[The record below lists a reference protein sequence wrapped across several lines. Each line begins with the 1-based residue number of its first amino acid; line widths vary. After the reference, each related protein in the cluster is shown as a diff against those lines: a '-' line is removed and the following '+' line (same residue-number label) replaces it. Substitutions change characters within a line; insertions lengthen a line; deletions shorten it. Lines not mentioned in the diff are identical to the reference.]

1 MYIEKE
7 TLQNVF
13 KETDKV
19 LTSYSLPLWQEL
31 PDIDLY
37 MDQVVSMLERH
48 LEPLH
53 ETFGAEKVVT
63 PSMINNYVKL
73 GIIPA
78 PVKKRYSKRHLA
90 YLLIICTL
98 KQTLD
103 MATIRRIIPAE
114 ISDAETQRIYN
125 SFVENQ
131 SKAFLYVM
139 EKVKSVADPIFELES
154 GKPERMNDLI
164 MQVAASA
171 NIFKILTEKI
181 AKLSGAPEIK

>member
-1 MYIEKE
+1 MYIERE
-7 TLQNVF
+7 ILQNIF
-13 KETDKV
+13 KETDKA
-19 LTSYSLPLWQEL
+19 LTGYTLPLWQEL
-31 PDIDLY
+31 PDIELY
-37 MDQVVSMLERH
+37 MDQVVSLIERY
-48 LEPLH
+48 LEPLN
-53 ETFGAEKVVT
+53 EAFGAEKVVT

-78 PVKKRYSKRHLA
+78 PVKKRYSKNHLA

-103 MATIRRIIPAE
+103 MATIRNIIPAE
-114 ISDAETQRIYN
+114 ISENETERIYN

-181 AKLSGAPEIK
+181 AKHSDRP

>member
-7 TLQNVF
+7 TLQNIF
-13 KETDKV
+13 KETDKA
-19 LTSYSLPLWQEL
+19 LTGYTLPLWQEL
-31 PDIDLY
+31 PDIELY
-37 MDQVVSMLERH
+37 MDQVVSLLERY
-48 LEPLH
+48 LEPLN
-53 ETFGAEKVVT
+53 EAFGAEKAVT

-78 PVKKRYSKRHLA
+78 PVKKRYSKNHLA

-114 ISDAETQRIYN
+114 ISETETERIYN

-139 EKVKSVADPIFELES
+139 EKVKTVADPIFELEN

-181 AKLSGAPEIK
+181 AKKSDKA